1 MSASR
6 SRVLLLV
13 PLLLVLAGV
22 THLPEANER
31 RSTDYRVEAGRTLIF
46 NLPEQVG
53 DQRVAA
59 YTPIEP
65 PALSGFHQRSFF
77 WRTRTGDVGEHTL
90 RFQRRF
96 EALPADT
103 VAIRVSV
110 D

>member
-1 MSASR
+1 M
-6 SRVLLLV
+6 LLLV

-22 THLPEANER
+22 ARLPEADDA
-31 RSTDYRVEAGRTLIF
+31 RSTDYRVEAGRILIF

-59 YTPIEP
+59 YTPVEP

-77 WRTRTGDVGEHTL
+77 WRTRTGDTGEHTL
-90 RFQRRF
+90 RFKRRF
-96 EALPADT
+96 EAIPADT

-110 D
+110 E